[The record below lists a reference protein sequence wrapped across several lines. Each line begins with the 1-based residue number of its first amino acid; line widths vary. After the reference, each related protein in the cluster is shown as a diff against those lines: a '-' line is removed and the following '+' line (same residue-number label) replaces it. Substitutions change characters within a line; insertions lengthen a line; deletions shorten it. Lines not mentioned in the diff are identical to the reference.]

1 MITHSELLEQVE
13 RIKMMLVSRAT
24 GGRADDRE
32 YRQLR
37 TDLINITSLKPK
49 LPAFLKTCSN
59 LDEFWGYIKEK
70 SDTYQGRRD
79 AIRDGFLPALSWLED
94 GGGTPA
100 DEAVTAALTKVDSE
114 HVRNA
119 WEKALGRRESD
130 PDGAITS
137 ARSLIESVCKHIL
150 DMSGTGYEDSFDLP
164 KLYSTAAKQL
174 QLSPAQHNED
184 VFKQILSGC
193 QSVVN
198 GLAAL
203 RNSLSDAHGKGK
215 AGVKPAARHAELAVN
230 LAGSMATFL
239 VATSEARSR
248 VAGKRCDV

>member
-1 MITHSELLEQVE
+1 MTTQNELFEQVE

-24 GGRADDRE
+24 GGKADDRE

-37 TDLINITSLKPK
+37 KDLINIPALKTK

-79 AIRDGFLPALSWLED
+79 AIRDGFLPVLSWLED
-94 GGGTPA
+94 GGGAPA
-100 DEAVTAALTKVDSE
+100 DDAVTAVLTKVDSE
-114 HVRNA
+114 HVRDA
-119 WEKALGRRESD
+119 WQKALERRDSD
-130 PDGAITS
+130 PQGAITS
-137 ARSLIESVCKHIL
+137 ARTLIESVCKHIL
-150 DMSGTGYEDSFDLP
+150 DKTGTSYEDSFDLQ
-164 KLYSTAAKQL
+164 KLYSTTAKQL

-193 QSVVN
+193 QSVIN
-198 GLAAL
+198 GMAAL

-215 AGVKPAARHAELAVN
+215 AGVKPAPRHAELAVN

-239 VATSEARSR
+239 IATWEVRSN
-248 VAGKRCDV
+248 AQGTSA